1 MRIARLGKASVRY
14 EVGFFE
20 REGGDEKC
28 RAVAGSTHVF
38 VGFERG
44 SGVLGGVLEGGMPEG
59 VRAGFERLIL
69 EQDRWIGDGEHGGKR
84 GEGGKSKL

>member
-14 EVGFFE
+14 EVGFFSP
-20 REGGDEKC
+20 GDEKC

-38 VGFERG
+38 VGFDRG

-59 VRAGFERLIL
+59 VRQGFERLVR
-69 EQDRWIGDGEHGGKR
+69 EQDRWIQDEEG
-84 GEGGKSKL
+84 GGKSKL